1 MAVHSP
7 PFRRVHLAMPDSI
20 RLAKRVAELRACSRS
35 EAERLIVGG
44 WVKVDGVLVE
54 EPQFRIDAQR
64 IEIDPQADPAQ
75 TAPVTLLMHQMPG
88 TDPAKAQAPNAEA
101 RWQDDT
107 SGVQP
112 LKMHFRQ
119 LTACVPLDT
128 AAGGLVVWTQ
138 DWRIVRKLTEDAA
151 TVEHEFVVEVAG
163 DLAGSQSSEGLKQL
177 NRGQNSLKISWQN
190 ETRLRVVMKNAR
202 IALISQRLDA
212 AGLQILNIKRIR
224 LGGVSMGK
232 LPLGQW
238 RYLRGNE
245 RF

>member
-1 MAVHSP
+1 
-7 PFRRVHLAMPDSI
+7 
-20 RLAKRVAELRACSRS
+20 
-35 EAERLIVGG
+35 
-44 WVKVDGVLVE
+44 
-54 EPQFRIDAQR
+54 
-64 IEIDPQADPAQ
+64 
-75 TAPVTLLMHQMPG
+75 
-88 TDPAKAQAPNAEA
+88 
-101 RWQDDT
+101 
-107 SGVQP
+107 
-112 LKMHFRQ
+112 
-119 LTACVPLDT
+119 
-128 AAGGLVVWTQ
+128 
-138 DWRIVRKLTEDAA
+138 
-151 TVEHEFVVEVAG
+151 VVEVTG